1 MKNANDTET
10 IQIVSE
16 LKNNPEKAYT
26 LLYTQ
31 YASLLYGFAFNLTKS
46 ESISEDIVQEAFI
59 KIWINRKDL
68 HIETSIKSYLFKMVQ
83 NMCIDSFRRQ
93 IINPEI
99 IGYLEIIQD
108 SQISST
114 ESCSM
119 FDMDEFEERLKE
131 AKKKL
136 TQQQRLIFVLIKE
149 DEKKVKD
156 VAELLEIS
164 EQSVR
169 NQLSA
174 ALAKLRVY
182 MKEYFP
188 IFVIMFYNT

>member
-1 MKNANDTET
+1 
-10 IQIVSE
+10 
-16 LKNNPEKAYT
+16 
-26 LLYTQ
+26 
-31 YASLLYGFAFNLTKS
+31 
-46 ESISEDIVQEAFI
+46 
-59 KIWINRKDL
+59 
-68 HIETSIKSYLFKMVQ
+68 MVQ

-93 IINPEI
+93 INKPEI

-149 DEKKVKD
+149 DEKKSKRC
-156 VAELLEIS
+156 S
-164 EQSVR
+164 
-169 NQLSA
+169 
-174 ALAKLRVY
+174 
-182 MKEYFP
+182 
-188 IFVIMFYNT
+188 

>member
-1 MKNANDTET
+1 MDNTNDAET
-10 IQIVSE
+10 IEIVNE
-16 LKNNPEKAYT
+16 LNNSSEKAYT
-26 LLYTQ
+26 LLYTR
-31 YASLLYGFAFNLTKS
+31 YASILYSFAFNLTKS
-46 ESISEDIVQEAFI
+46 ESLSEDIVQEAFI
-59 KIWINRKDL
+59 KIWINRNDL

-93 IINPEI
+93 VNKPEI
-99 IGYLEIIQD
+99 IGYLELIQD
-108 SQISST
+108 SQIPPTDSET
-114 ESCSM
+114 I
-119 FDMDEFEERLKE
+119 FDMDEFEEKLKE

-169 NQLSA
+169 NQLST
-174 ALAKLRVY
+174 ALAKMRVY

-188 IFVIMFYNT
+188 FFVIMFYNT

>member
-93 IINPEI
+93 INKPEI

-108 SQISST
+108 SQLSST

-182 MKEYFP
+182 MKE
-188 IFVIMFYNT
+188 